1 MARAYCTRFTGG
13 TPLPL
18 LKPAT
23 TKSTLQ
29 LAVPRG
35 GVLLLRVWKGRPL
48 DSLVVSNIRQRPLR
62 SAISI
67 LGVALG
73 VALVMLFTGLAH
85 GMSEDLQKRSS
96 NVSAEIIFTRP
107 GSIGLTSSSANL
119 STKYVDL
126 LRKVEGVESVTPVIT
141 YFYPSG
147 SFGID
152 KVDGVEWDSFAKMNN
167 LRLVQG
173 HAPNAPDEIV
183 IDETKAGRN
192 HPVGSTLKVF
202 GPTLYRVA
210 GIYAPESGARAKMS
224 LKSLQDALEAPD
236 KCTFIYIKVK
246 NPSEQV
252 AVAKRID
259 AMFPGN
265 KIQFTREVFASIESS
280 IPGLSVFLRV
290 LVGLAAIVS
299 ALVVML
305 AMHTTIT
312 ERTREIGIL
321 KAMGASRAY
330 IISEIEREAL
340 LISFLGLLV
349 GFVLAALAGFGI
361 HKATGLIFQFG
372 GWWALTAALI
382 GLLGGAVG
390 AFYPAARAANLD
402 PVTAL
407 AYE

>member
-1 MARAYCTRFTGG
+1 M
-13 TPLPL
+13 
-18 LKPAT
+18 
-23 TKSTLQ
+23 
-29 LAVPRG
+29 
-35 GVLLLRVWKGRPL
+35 
-48 DSLVVSNIRQRPLR
+48 DSLVVSNIRQRPMR

-107 GSIGLTSSSANL
+107 GSMQLTTSSANL
-119 STKYVDL
+119 NTKYVEL
-126 LRKVEGVESVTPVIT
+126 LQNIEGVESATPVIR

-147 SFGID
+147 SFG
-152 KVDGVEWDSFAKMNN
+152 VDQVEGIEWDSFSKMNN
-167 LRLVQG
+167 IRIIQG
-173 HAPNAPDEIV
+173 RAPSAPDDVV
-183 IDETKAGRN
+183 IDETKASRN
-192 HPVGSTLKVF
+192 HPVGSTLKIF
-202 GPTLYRVA
+202 GERQYRVV
-210 GIYAPESGARAKMS
+210 GIYAPESGARAKVT
-224 LKSLQDALEAPD
+224 LASLQESLEAPG
-236 KCTFIYIKVK
+236 KCTFIFIKLK
-246 NPSEQV
+246 NPADQV
-252 AVAKRID
+252 AVARRIEQQ
-259 AMFPGN
+259 FPGN
-265 KIQFTREVFASIESS
+265 KIQFTREVFATIENS
-280 IPGLSVFLRV
+280 IPGLNIFLRV
-290 LVGLAAIVS
+290 LVGLAAVVS

-321 KAMGASRAY
+321 KAMGASRGY

-340 LISFLGLLV
+340 LISFLGMIV
-349 GFVLAALAGFGI
+349 GFALAWLAGFGI

-382 GLLGGAVG
+382 GLAGGALG

-402 PVTAL
+402 PVNAL

>member
-1 MARAYCTRFTGG
+1 M
-13 TPLPL
+13 
-18 LKPAT
+18 
-23 TKSTLQ
+23 
-29 LAVPRG
+29 
-35 GVLLLRVWKGRPL
+35 

-85 GMSEDLQKRSS
+85 GMSDDLQKRSS
-96 NVSAEIIFTRP
+96 NVSAEILFTRP
-107 GSIGLTSSSANL
+107 GSLQMMTSSANV
-119 STKYVDL
+119 STKYVEL
-126 LRKVEGVESVTPVIT
+126 LKNIEGVESVTPVIR

-147 SFGID
+147 AFG
-152 KVDGVEWDSFAKMNN
+152 VDQVEGVEWDSFSRMNN
-167 LRLVQG
+167 IRIIQG
-173 HAPNAPDEIV
+173 HAPASPDEIV
-183 IDETKAGRN
+183 IDQTKAARN

-202 GPTLYRVA
+202 GEKLYRVA
-210 GIYAPESGARAKMS
+210 GVYAPESGARVKMT
-224 LKSLQDALEAPD
+224 LGALQDALEAPA
-236 KCTFIYIKVK
+236 KCTFIYVKVK

-259 AMFPGN
+259 EAFPGN
-265 KIQFTREVFASIESS
+265 KIQLTREVFATIENS
-280 IPGLSVFLRV
+280 IPGLTIFLRV
-290 LVGLAAIVS
+290 LVVLAAIVS
-299 ALVVML
+299 ALVIML

-330 IISEIEREAL
+330 IIGEIEREAL

-349 GFVLAALAGFGI
+349 GFALAALAGFGI
-361 HKATGLIFQFG
+361 HKATSLIFEFSFR
-372 GWWALTAALI
+372 WALVAAAI
-382 GLLGGAVG
+382 GLLGGALG

-402 PVTAL
+402 PVNAL

>member
-1 MARAYCTRFTGG
+1 M
-13 TPLPL
+13 
-18 LKPAT
+18 
-23 TKSTLQ
+23 
-29 LAVPRG
+29 
-35 GVLLLRVWKGRPL
+35 
-48 DSLVVSNIRQRPLR
+48 DSLVVSNLRQRPLR

-73 VALVMLFTGLAH
+73 VALVMIFTGLAH

-96 NVSAEIIFTRP
+96 NVLAELIFTRP
-107 GSIGLTSSSANL
+107 GSIQINSSSTNL
-119 STKYVDL
+119 STKYVERL
-126 LRKVEGVESVTPVIT
+126 QQIEGVESVTPVIR

-147 SFGID
+147 SFG
-152 KVDGVEWDSFAKMNN
+152 VDQVEGVEWESFSKMNN
-167 LRLVQG
+167 IRIIQG

-183 IDETKAGRN
+183 IDETKAARN

-202 GPTLYRVA
+202 GPSLYRVA

-224 LKSLQDALEAPD
+224 LKALQDVLEAPD
-236 KCTFIYIKVK
+236 KCTFIYVKVK
-246 NPSEQV
+246 NPSEQI

-259 AMFPGN
+259 QALPGN
-265 KIQFTREVFASIESS
+265 RIQPTRELVATIENS
-280 IPGLSVFLRV
+280 IPGLTVFLRV
-290 LVGLAAIVS
+290 LVGLAAVVS

-321 KAMGASRAY
+321 KAMGASKTY

-340 LISFLGLLV
+340 LISFLGLIV
-349 GFVLAALAGFGI
+349 GFALAWLAGFGI
-361 HKATGLIFQFG
+361 HKATGLIFEFG
-372 GWWALTAALI
+372 GWWAVTAALI
-382 GLLGGAVG
+382 GLLGGALG

>member
-1 MARAYCTRFTGG
+1 
-13 TPLPL
+13 
-18 LKPAT
+18 
-23 TKSTLQ
+23 
-29 LAVPRG
+29 
-35 GVLLLRVWKGRPL
+35 L
-48 DSLVVSNIRQRPLR
+48 DSLVVSNIRQRPMR

-107 GSIGLTSSSANL
+107 GSMQLTTSSANL
-119 STKYVDL
+119 NTKYVEL
-126 LRKVEGVESVTPVIT
+126 LQNIEGVESVTPVIR

-147 SFGID
+147 SFG
-152 KVDGVEWDSFAKMNN
+152 VDQVEGIEWDSFSRMNN
-167 LRLVQG
+167 IRIIQG
-173 HAPNAPDEIV
+173 RAPSASDDVV
-183 IDETKAGRN
+183 IDETKASRN
-192 HPVGSTLKVF
+192 HPVGSTLKIF
-202 GPTLYRVA
+202 GDRQYHVV
-210 GIYAPESGARAKMS
+210 GIYAPESGARAKVT
-224 LKSLQDALEAPD
+224 LASLQESLEAPS
-236 KCTFIYIKVK
+236 KCTFIFIKLK
-246 NPSEQV
+246 NPADQV
-252 AVAKRID
+252 AVARRIEEK
-259 AMFPGN
+259 FPGN
-265 KIQFTREVFASIESS
+265 KIQFTREVFATIENS
-280 IPGLSVFLRV
+280 IPGLNIFLRV
-290 LVGLAAIVS
+290 LVGLAAVVS

-321 KAMGASRAY
+321 KAMGASRSY

-340 LISFLGLLV
+340 LISFLGMIV
-349 GFVLAALAGFGI
+349 GFALAWLAGFGI

-382 GLLGGAVG
+382 GLAGGALG

-402 PVTAL
+402 PVNAL

>member
-1 MARAYCTRFTGG
+1 M
-13 TPLPL
+13 
-18 LKPAT
+18 
-23 TKSTLQ
+23 
-29 LAVPRG
+29 
-35 GVLLLRVWKGRPL
+35 
-48 DSLVVSNIRQRPLR
+48 DSLVVSNIRQRPMR

-73 VALVMLFTGLAH
+73 VALIMLFTGLAH

-107 GSIGLTSSSANL
+107 GSMQLTSSSANL
-119 STKYVDL
+119 NTKYVEL
-126 LRKVEGVESVTPVIT
+126 LQNIEGVEAVTPVIR

-152 KVDGVEWDSFAKMNN
+152 QVEGIEWDSFSKMNN
-167 LRLVQG
+167 IRIIQG
-173 HAPNAPDEIV
+173 RAPNAPDDVV
-183 IDETKAGRN
+183 IDETKASRN
-192 HPVGSTLKVF
+192 HPVGSTLKIF
-202 GPTLYRVA
+202 GDRQYRVV
-210 GIYAPESGARAKMS
+210 GIYAPESGARAKVT
-224 LKSLQDALEAPD
+224 LASLQETLEAPG
-236 KCTFIYIKVK
+236 KCTFIFIKLK
-246 NPSEQV
+246 NPADQV
-252 AVAKRID
+252 AVARRIEEK
-259 AMFPGN
+259 FPGN
-265 KIQFTREVFASIESS
+265 KIQFTREVFATIENS
-280 IPGLSVFLRV
+280 IPGLNIFLRV
-290 LVGLAAIVS
+290 LVGLAAVVS

-321 KAMGASRAY
+321 KAMGASRRY

-340 LISFLGLLV
+340 LISFLGMVV
-349 GFVLAALAGFGI
+349 GFALAALAGFGI

-382 GLLGGAVG
+382 GLAGGALG

-402 PVTAL
+402 PVNAL